1 MKQRHIKSGVTLVAA
16 ALCLQPLVATAK
28 EGDWLMRGGV
38 GIVDPESD
46 NLTLQ
51 VVAPGAEIEVDAA
64 VSATIE
70 GTYMFQDNWG
80 IEMLFTTPFS
90 HDVALREGGSDT
102 DVAKIKQMLPTLSL
116 QYHFN
121 PEGKF
126 RPYIGAG
133 LNYTMFFDETTGG
146 DLAGSE
152 FNLDN
157 SFGLAGQAG
166 ADFDLGNNWF
176 LNAVA
181 RYIDMDAQGDVD
193 GQKIGEV
200 QVDPWVYQVQV
211 GYRFRTEAPVA
222 AAPVAAAPPPP
233 PPPPPAPPPPPPD
246 GDGDGVVDASDQCP
260 DTPRGERVGTQGCT
274 CELVRRL
281 QFALDSAEL
290 TDQDK
295 AVLDEVADNL
305 TRLKFISGTVV
316 GHTDDAGTEAYNQDL
331 SERRAQA
338 VASYLEGK
346 GIGQGRLTISGAGE
360 SQPIADNSTREG
372 RAENR
377 RVTLRRTD
385 CDAQ

>member
-1 MKQRHIKSGVTLVAA
+1 MPMRTL
-16 ALCLQPLVATAK
+16 ATAGAAVALGLSFSTANAL
-28 EGDWLMRGGV
+28 EEAGQAYITPMATYINPDGNVNGDELEDGVRGGQLAIGFAIEEHWNV
-38 GIVDPESD
+38 ELAVQRLSLEGENDSANEIDQTGLILNVLNVYNRDGRFSPYLLGGIGFVNDDPGGSVHDEE
-46 NLTLQ
+46 NLQAQAGLG
-51 VVAPGAEIEVDAA
+51 VFMDL
-64 VSATIE
+64 
-70 GTYMFQDNWG
+70 WG
-80 IEMLFTTPFS
+80 KR
-90 HDVALREGGSDT
+90 VALRTEAVYRWEDST
-102 DVAKIKQMLPTLSL
+102 DSLNDWMVNMGLQVA
-116 QYHFN
+116 
-121 PEGKF
+121 
-126 RPYIGAG
+126 
-133 LNYTMFFDETTGG
+133 
-146 DLAGSE
+146 
-152 FNLDN
+152 
-157 SFGLAGQAG
+157 
-166 ADFDLGNNWF
+166 LGTRE
-176 LNAVA
+176 A
-181 RYIDMDAQGDVD
+181 
-193 GQKIGEV
+193 
-200 QVDPWVYQVQV
+200 
-211 GYRFRTEAPVA
+211 APVA
-222 AAPVAAAPPPP
+222 VPVAAAPPPP